1 MTIFKASNN
10 QNTESWVFLFCFSKD
25 NIHSHTSVQN
35 PRSFAYLVTA
45 ISNFRTSSKVTLPSS
60 LL

>member
-10 QNTESWVFLFCFSKD
+10 QKTESWVFWFCFSK
-25 NIHSHTSVQN
+25 NSIHSHTSVQN
-35 PRSFAYLVTA
+35 PLSFAYLVT
-45 ISNFRTSSKVTLPSS
+45 IMSNFRTSSKVTFPSS